1 MAKYMFKRLGS
12 TLIIVV
18 IVSIL
23 TFLLVSLMPKDPV
36 YSLYG
41 TDITQEEYDM
51 RYVEMGLDKPIL
63 VRYLNWAA
71 DVLHGDFGTS
81 YRYHDDVLKIIGEKL
96 GVTMY
101 LCFVSTLISFPIGIL
116 LGIITAVKRGKWQDN
131 LLTMLANVTSSIPS
145 FVIAIVLLWV
155 FCIRLRLLPSSGFTF
170 PWVDFGEHIQ
180 QIIMPLICLS
190 IGGIASVCRQTRSS
204 MLEAIRQDY
213 VRTAR
218 SKGLKEGFII
228 YKHVLRNGLVPIITM
243 IGSRLSMMM
252 GMTVFV
258 ENVFA
263 IPGIGSLMTSAIQ
276 SNDYNVTIS
285 LAFIYSVM
293 YIVLMLTVDILYGI
307 IDPRIRLTKKAD

>member
-23 TFLLVSLMPKDPV
+23 TFLLVSFMPKDPV

-51 RYVEMGLDKPIL
+51 RYVEMGLDQPVL

-131 LLTMLANVTSSIPS
+131 LLTMLANITSSIPS

-190 IGGIASVCRQTRSS
+190 IGGVASVCRQTRSS

-228 YKHVLRNGLVPIITM
+228 YKHVLRNGLVPIFTM

-263 IPGIGSLMTSAIQ
+263 IPGIGSLMVESVNNVDMPVLQACVMLSAVI
-276 SNDYNVTIS
+276 IS
-285 LAFIYSVM
+285 LAYLF
-293 YIVLMLTVDILYGI
+293 TDFLYVVV
-307 IDPRIRLTKKAD
+307 DPRISLS

>member
-12 TLIIVV
+12 SLIIVV

-263 IPGIGSLMTSAIQ
+263 IPGIGSLMVESVNNVDMPVLQACVMLSAVI
-276 SNDYNVTIS
+276 IS
-285 LAFIYSVM
+285 LAYLF
-293 YIVLMLTVDILYGI
+293 TDFLYVVV
-307 IDPRIRLTKKAD
+307 DPRISLS

>member
-1 MAKYMFKRLGS
+1 MAKYMFKRLGQ
-12 TLIIVV
+12 TLIIIV
-18 IVSIL
+18 IVSVL

-36 YSLYG
+36 YALYG
-41 TDITQEEYDM
+41 TDITQEEYD
-51 RYVEMGLDKPIL
+51 VAFKQLNLDKPIP
-63 VRYLNWAA
+63 VRYLAWAG

-81 YRYHDDVLKIIGEKL
+81 YRYHDDVLAVIGEKL

-101 LCFVSTLISFPIGIL
+101 LCFASTIISFPIGIL
-116 LGIITAVKRGKWQDN
+116 LGVITAVKRGKWQDSV
-131 LLTMLANVTSSIPS
+131 LTMFANIISSIPS
-145 FVIAIVLLWV
+145 FVIAIVMLWI
-155 FCIRLRLLPSSGFTF
+155 FCIKLGWLPSSGFTF
-170 PWVDFGEHIQ
+170 PWDDFGEHIRE
-180 QIIMPLICLS
+180 IIMPLFCLS

-243 IGSRLSMMM
+243 IGQRLAMMM

-263 IPGIGSLMTSAIQ
+263 IPGIGSLMVESVNNVDMPVLQACVMLSALI
-276 SNDYNVTIS
+276 IS
-285 LAFIYSVM
+285 LAYLF
-293 YIVLMLTVDILYGI
+293 TDFLYVVV
-307 IDPRIRLTKKAD
+307 DPRISLS

>member
-263 IPGIGSLMTSAIQ
+263 IPGIGSLMVESVNNVDMPVLQACVMLSAVI
-276 SNDYNVTIS
+276 IS
-285 LAFIYSVM
+285 LAYLF
-293 YIVLMLTVDILYGI
+293 TDFLYVVV
-307 IDPRIRLTKKAD
+307 DPRISLS

>member
-1 MAKYMFKRLGS
+1 MAKYMFKRLGA

-263 IPGIGSLMTSAIQ
+263 IPGIGSLMVESVNNVDMPVLQACVMLSAVI
-276 SNDYNVTIS
+276 IS
-285 LAFIYSVM
+285 LAYLF
-293 YIVLMLTVDILYGI
+293 TDFLYVVV
-307 IDPRIRLTKKAD
+307 DPRISLS

>member
-12 TLIIVV
+12 TLVIVV

-23 TFLLVSLMPKDPV
+23 TFLLVSFMPKDPV

-51 RYVEMGLDKPIL
+51 RYVEMGLDQPVL

-131 LLTMLANVTSSIPS
+131 LLTMLANITSSIPS

-190 IGGIASVCRQTRSS
+190 IGGVASVCRQTRSS

-263 IPGIGSLMTSAIQ
+263 IPGIGSLMVESVNNVDMPVLQACVMLSAVI
-276 SNDYNVTIS
+276 IS
-285 LAFIYSVM
+285 LAYLF
-293 YIVLMLTVDILYGI
+293 TDFLYVVV
-307 IDPRIRLTKKAD
+307 DPRISLS